1 MSNKAEMMEVIGA
14 KMEAD
19 ARVHIKNIM
28 MICDN
33 PVGIGEHGDIVET
46 VIGELEKLEKL
57 ESLKDLTDRLHDH
70 WSTES

>member
-1 MSNKAEMMEVIGA
+1 MSNKAEMMEGIGA

-33 PVGIGEHGDIVET
+33 PVGIGEHGI
-46 VIGELEKLEKL
+46 LSKL
-57 ESLKDLTDRLHDH
+57 SSASWRSWRS
-70 WSTES
+70 WSP

>member
-1 MSNKAEMMEVIGA
+1 MSDKAEMMEVIGA

-19 ARVHIKNIM
+19 ARIHIKNIA
-28 MICDN
+28 MICEN

-46 VIGELEKLEKL
+46 VISELEKLEKL
-57 ESLKDLTDRLHDH
+57 ESLKDLTDRLHDY